1 MTDSAGLQDAVA
13 SPPKSAPAP
22 PLDEAT
28 RRERL
33 VTMRRRATGLL
44 VVAAAVFL
52 VARLLEPAH
61 PWLGFVRATAEAS
74 LVGGLADW
82 FAVTALFRRPLGLPI
97 PHTAIVATQ
106 KDRIGRVLGNFVQN
120 HFLSREVVAA
130 EVRALRLSERAA
142 RWLSDPRNSSR
153 VAKQLVTGLAKTI
166 EALPED
172 DIRELIHQSAVA
184 RLQATRVAPLLA
196 NVLAVVTTDDRHQQL
211 LNEAISL
218 MSRAIEDNREVI
230 RAKIRAESPWWVPGV
245 VDQLIYQ
252 KILLAVED
260 LLLDVRADPR
270 HPMRRK
276 FDAAL
281 ERYIEGLKHS
291 PDVMARVEAVKEQV
305 LAHPLVD
312 ELAAALWDAVRRA
325 AARYHPR
332 ADGTPPDALER
343 GIAAAGE
350 SLLTNEAL
358 LQDLDGFLT
367 DLISS
372 VAERHRAAVAEGIA
386 RVVRAWDPQVAVQ
399 RLELAVGSDLQ
410 FIRINGTLVGGLVG
424 LAIHTISVL
433 LR

>member
-1 MTDSAGLQDAVA
+1 
-13 SPPKSAPAP
+13 
-22 PLDEAT
+22 
-28 RRERL
+28 
-33 VTMRRRATGLL
+33 MRRRATGLL
-44 VVAAAVFL
+44 FVAAAVFL

-61 PWLGFVRATAEAS
+61 PWLGFLRATAEAS

-120 HFLSREVVAA
+120 HFLRRDVVAA
-130 EVRALRLSERAA
+130 ELRALRLSERAA
-142 RWLSDPRNSSR
+142 RWLSDPQNSGR
-153 VAKQLVTGLAKTI
+153 VAKQLVTALAKTI

-196 NVLAVVTTDDRHQQL
+196 SVLAVTTTDNRHQQL
-211 LNEAISL
+211 LDEAITL
-218 MSRAIEDNREVI
+218 MSRVIQDNREVI
-230 RAKIRAESPWWVPGV
+230 RAKIRAESPWWVPGI
-245 VDQLIYQ
+245 VDQVIYH
-252 KILLAVED
+252 KILIAVED
-260 LLLDVRADPR
+260 LLLDARADPS

-281 ERYIEGLKHS
+281 ERFIEGLKHS
-291 PDVMARVEAVKEQV
+291 PDVAARVEAVKDQV

-312 ELAAALWDAVRRA
+312 ELAASLWDAVRRA
-325 AARYHPR
+325 AARYRPH
-332 ADGTPPDALER
+332 ADGQPPDALQR
-343 GIAAAGE
+343 GIAAASE
-350 SLLTNEAL
+350 SLLANEAL
-358 LQDLDGFLT
+358 LGDLDDFLIE
-367 DLISS
+367 LVAS
-372 VAERHRAAVAEGIA
+372 VAERHRHDVAEVIA
-386 RVVRAWDPQVAVQ
+386 RVVRAWDPAVAVQ

-433 LR
+433 LK